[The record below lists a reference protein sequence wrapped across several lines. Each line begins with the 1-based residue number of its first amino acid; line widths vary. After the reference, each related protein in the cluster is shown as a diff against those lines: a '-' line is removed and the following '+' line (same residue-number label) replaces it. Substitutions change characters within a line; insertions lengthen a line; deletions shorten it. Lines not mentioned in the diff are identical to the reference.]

1 MDEQYEINLSFQLA
15 PDREKV
21 CIARYGYLGPV
32 FPLKNKLRYSIALRS
47 WMITNP
53 VRVLGL
59 SICLLIAERLNGSL
73 SIDSSIYN
81 PQIEE

>member
-1 MDEQYEINLSFQLA
+1 MSNMRLTYRSNFA

-21 CIARYGYLGPV
+21 ASRYGTGPGI
-32 FPLKNKLRYSIALRS
+32 PLKNKLRYSIALRS